1 MMWIRDPL
9 CEIFAQN
16 TCYFY
21 KQHHAQTGKND
32 AKAKEHPE
40 AETVRKKM
48 YKYVQKSK
56 CGCLNEI
63 IWLIVMEMKMIMT
76 NWLHK

>member
-21 KQHHAQTGKND
+21 KQHHAQTGKNE

-40 AETVRKKM
+40 AETVRKKKCTKI
-48 YKYVQKSK
+48 YKKARVA
-56 CGCLNEI
+56 
-63 IWLIVMEMKMIMT
+63 V
-76 NWLHK
+76 